1 MKSLK
6 DTFNIQDPRHHHHNK
21 NMSKI
26 QDQSKI
32 FLFAPPVLT
41 VGDANTSNLTSTD
54 VVGGDDAEEQGTTEP
69 NA

>member
-1 MKSLK
+1 MGGEG
-6 DTFNIQDPRHHHHNK
+6 RERGAEGGRR
-21 NMSKI
+21 
-26 QDQSKI
+26 SKI
-32 FLFAPPVLT
+32 FLFAPVLT

>member
-1 MKSLK
+1 VKSLK
-6 DTFNIQDPRHHHHNK
+6 DTFNIQDPRHHHNK

-32 FLFAPPVLT
+32 FLFAPVLT

>member
-1 MKSLK
+1 L
-6 DTFNIQDPRHHHHNK
+6 FFVGGEGRERGAEGGRR
-21 NMSKI
+21 
-26 QDQSKI
+26 SKI
-32 FLFAPPVLT
+32 FLFAPVLT

>member
-1 MKSLK
+1 
-6 DTFNIQDPRHHHHNK
+6 
-21 NMSKI
+21 MSKI

-32 FLFAPPVLT
+32 FLFAPVLT